1 MEYLSLYVY
10 HKLDKGLEKAV
21 FPFRSGFK
29 KVIDP
34 GLIEIF
40 NEEEFELLI
49 SGGRAAIDIR
59 DLQKNTTYAA
69 GYKGNQKYIRNFWNE
84 VDKFTPQEKCDFL
97 KFVTCYERPP
107 LLGFSQLVPKFTIQK
122 S

>member
-10 HKLDKGLEKAV
+10 HKLDKTLEKGV
-21 FPFRSGFK
+21 LPFRSGFK

-49 SGGRAAIDIR
+49 SGGRTAIDIR
-59 DLQKNTTYAA
+59 DL
-69 GYKGNQKYIRNFWNE
+69 
-84 VDKFTPQEKCDFL
+84 
-97 KFVTCYERPP
+97 
-107 LLGFSQLVPKFTIQK
+107 
-122 S
+122 